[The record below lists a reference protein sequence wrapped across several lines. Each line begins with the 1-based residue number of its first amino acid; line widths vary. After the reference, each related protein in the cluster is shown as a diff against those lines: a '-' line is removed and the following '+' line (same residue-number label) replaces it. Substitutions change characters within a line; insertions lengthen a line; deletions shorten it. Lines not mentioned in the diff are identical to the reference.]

1 MVEIDENRLIKLVGE
16 ILLELLNRGLSRN
29 ELLVVAKAMA
39 KGGKNYIGD
48 AYKFKVIKKR

>member
-16 ILLELLNRGLSRN
+16 ILLELLNKGLSRN

-39 KGGKNYIGD
+39 EGDKRYIGD
-48 AYKFKVIKKR
+48 AYKFKVVKRR